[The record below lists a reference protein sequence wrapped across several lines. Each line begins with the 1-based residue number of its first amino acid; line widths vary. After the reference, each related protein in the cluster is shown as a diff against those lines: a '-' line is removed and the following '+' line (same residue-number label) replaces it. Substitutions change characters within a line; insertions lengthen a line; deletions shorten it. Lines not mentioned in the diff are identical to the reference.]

1 MRYFLA
7 IWTLLLVACSSVPAL
22 PPATLNDLADTRK
35 LDVPFVAQQAYYCG
49 PAALSAVANYRD
61 IHIDQQSVADMS
73 FVPERKGSLT
83 VDMQAAGRRI
93 GLLPYPLAP
102 KFEDLLRELNAGNPI
117 LVLQNLG
124 LSWWPQWHYAVA
136 VGYDLRSSTLLLH
149 SGEKAYYQLGFA
161 TFAATWARAKHWAR
175 VLVPASVMPV
185 TAMPVSYLKSAHAFE
200 ETGDI
205 ERAMDFYQRAVNE
218 WPGSVLAW
226 LALANAAYAQGDFTG
241 AINSYER
248 ALAVAPERAS
258 VWNNYAYALHANG
271 CSQLAIDAL
280 GRALALA
287 PQDENISNSRDDLLQ
302 RPGGR
307 APSGSCPERLPQ

>member
-1 MRYFLA
+1 MRYLLV
-7 IWTLLLVACSSVPAL
+7 IWALLLVACSSVPPL
-22 PPATLNDLADTRK
+22 PPATLNDLADSRK

-49 PAALSAVANYRD
+49 PAALSSVANYRD

-102 KFEDLLRELNAGNPI
+102 KFEDLLRELNAGNPV

-124 LSWWPQWHYAVA
+124 LSWWPQWHYALA
-136 VGYDLRSSTLLLH
+136 VGYDLRSNTLLLH
-149 SGEKAYYQLGFA
+149 SGEEAYYRLGFA
-161 TFAATWARAKHWAR
+161 TFAATWARAKYWAR

-200 ETGDI
+200 ETGDTK
-205 ERAMDFYQRAVNE
+205 RAMDFYQRAVNE

-226 LALANAAYAQGDFTG
+226 LALANAAYTQGDFAG

-248 ALAVAPERAS
+248 ALTIEPDRAS
-258 VWNNYAYALHANG
+258 VWNNYAYALHAHG
-271 CSQLAIDAL
+271 CSQLALDAL
-280 GRALALA
+280 ERALALA
-287 PQDENISNSRDDLLQ
+287 PQDENIANSRNDLLQ
-302 RPGGR
+302 RPRGSALR
-307 APSGSCPERLPQ
+307 GSCAERLPQ